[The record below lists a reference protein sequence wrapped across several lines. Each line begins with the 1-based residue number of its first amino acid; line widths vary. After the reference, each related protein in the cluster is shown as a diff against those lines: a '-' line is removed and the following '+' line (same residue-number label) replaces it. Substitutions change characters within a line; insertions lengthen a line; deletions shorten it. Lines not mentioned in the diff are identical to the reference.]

1 MKHRKLETSRLRR
14 ASTRSLTPAFTRIA
28 TLGALL
34 LLTACTVL
42 PRVEPVDTYLLPSAS
57 LSRAEGKASLPVSLR
72 ISRPIG
78 GVQLS
83 GQRIVVVPED
93 NRVSV
98 YKGANWSDPA
108 PVLLRDRILE
118 AFRVDARI
126 AALSSDEQRLHADY
140 ELVSELQAFQSE
152 YRDGAPEVVL
162 RLDAHLVQRE
172 GRRILASRVFASRL
186 RPASAE
192 LTQVVA
198 SFGQASS
205 AVASE
210 MVGWVVQVL
219 EPCAAAGCP
228 K

>member
-1 MKHRKLETSRLRR
+1 MKSHPFDTSRLRCS
-14 ASTRSLTPAFTRIA
+14 ASRTL

-34 LLTACTVL
+34 LLSACTVL
-42 PRVEPVDTYLLPSAS
+42 PRAEPVDTYLLPSAS
-57 LSRAEGKASLPVSLR
+57 LSRAPGQTTLPLSLR
-72 ISRPIG
+72 VSRPLG

-126 AALSSDEQRLHADY
+126 AALSSDEQRLHADF

-152 YRDGAPEVVL
+152 YRDGAPEVVV
-162 RLDAHLVQRE
+162 RLDTHLVQRD
-172 GRRILASRVFASRL
+172 GRRILASRVFESRL
-186 RPASAE
+186 RPAGAE

-198 SFGQASS
+198 SFGQAST
-205 AVASE
+205 AVASD

-219 EPCAAAGCP
+219 TPCTAAGCP
-228 K
+228 E

>member
-1 MKHRKLETSRLRR
+1 MKSYPFDTSRLRCS
-14 ASTRSLTPAFTRIA
+14 ASRTLS
-28 TLGALL
+28 LGALL
-34 LLTACTVL
+34 LLSACTVL
-42 PRVEPVDTYLLPSAS
+42 PRAEPVDTYLLPSAS
-57 LSRAEGKASLPVSLR
+57 LNRAPGQTTLPLSLR
-72 ISRPIG
+72 VSRPLG

-108 PVLLRDRILE
+108 PVLVRDRILE

-126 AALSSDEQRLHADY
+126 AALSSDEQRLHADF

-152 YRDGAPEVVL
+152 YRGAAPEVVV
-162 RLDAHLVQRE
+162 RLDARLVQHE
-172 GRRILASRVFASRL
+172 GRRILASRVFESRV
-186 RPASAE
+186 RPANAE
-192 LTQVVA
+192 LVQVVA
-198 SFGQASS
+198 GFGQASS

-210 MVGWVVQVL
+210 MVVWAVQVL